1 MTPDQAIQL
10 GAAQASARLM
20 VVEAAY
26 GPDIAS
32 LYAAG
37 MACNARDYMLSN
49 KGPRATYD
57 WFVQLSDQCVNDNL
71 VSEKK

>member
-1 MTPDQAIQL
+1 MTHEQAIQL
-10 GAAQASARLM
+10 GAAQANARLM

-26 GPDIAS
+26 GAQIAAA
-32 LYAAG
+32 YAAG
-37 MACNARDYMLSN
+37 MACHARDYMLSN

-57 WFVQLSDQCVNDNL
+57 WFVQLADQCVNDNL